1 MDKQQSKL
9 AVNFSFNF
17 AMPLRSGSALL
28 AVLVCSFLIWLGLWQ
43 LDRAVYKQ
51 ERLNRISELKTGK
64 RINISDL
71 PALADERQDLP
82 ISMTGKIV
90 QGQNWYIENM
100 IVDGVLGVD
109 LIVLF
114 ELADSGKFVFIN
126 LGWQPVNLQRQPM
139 VEHVFI
145 TSEQISIE
153 GMVRNYDENRFMSDE
168 LVNASWG
175 SSFQQL
181 NPKKLANSLNV
192 ESFDFV
198 ILINSEQEL
207 AHKTHWQAVVMSP
220 EKHRAYAV
228 QWFLLAGCFFILMLW
243 WDRYH
248 AREK

>member
-1 MDKQQSKL
+1 MDKQQSKQ
-9 AVNFSFNF
+9 AVNLSFNF
-17 AMPLRSGSALL
+17 AMPLRLGSALL
-28 AVLVCSFLIWLGLWQ
+28 TVLVCPLLILLGLWQ
-43 LDRAVYKQ
+43 LDRAEYKQ
-51 ERLNRISELKTGK
+51 ERLNRIAELKTGK

-82 ISMTGKIV
+82 ISMTGKVV
-90 QGQNWYIENM
+90 QGQHWYIENM

-114 ELADSGKFVFIN
+114 ELADTDKFVFIN
-126 LGWQPVNLQRQPM
+126 LGWQPVNLQRQPI
-139 VEHVFI
+139 VEHAF
-145 TSEQISIE
+145 TSKQISIE

-168 LVNASWG
+168 LINESWG
-175 SSFQQL
+175 SSLQQL
-181 NPKKLANSLNV
+181 NPKKLAKSLNV
-192 ESFDFV
+192 ESFDFI

-207 AHKTHWQAVVMSP
+207 AYKTHWQAVVMSP